1 MEFEWDPEK
10 AAGNLRK
17 DQVSFQEAASV
28 FGDSLGVTVPDPDH
42 SADENRF
49 ITVGLSNRGNL
60 LMVAHAER
68 RQRVRIISA
77 RKLSRGEKR
86 AYEESL

>member
-1 MEFEWDPEK
+1 MEFAWDPGK

-17 DQVSFQEAASV
+17 HKVSFQEAASV

-42 SADENRF
+42 SVGESRF
-49 ITVGLSNRGNL
+49 ITVGLSSRARL
-60 LMVAHAER
+60 LMVAHAQR
-68 RQRVRIISA
+68 RQRIRIISA

-86 AYEESL
+86 AYEET

>member
-42 SADENRF
+42 SADKNRF